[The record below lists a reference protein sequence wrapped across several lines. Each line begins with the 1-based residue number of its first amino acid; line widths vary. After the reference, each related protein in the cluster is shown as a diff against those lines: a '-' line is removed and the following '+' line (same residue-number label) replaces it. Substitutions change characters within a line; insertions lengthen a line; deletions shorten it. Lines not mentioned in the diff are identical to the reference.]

1 MSANSCSRRQN
12 KLPTYNTIISYI
24 DVITF
29 SSAINISTV
38 CKRNTF
44 AKVNWNGT
52 KNTFKSIVHYRYTCF
67 NF

>member
-1 MSANSCSRRQN
+1 MIADSCSRKQN
-12 KLPTYNTIISYI
+12 KFSTYSIIISDI

-29 SSAINISTV
+29 SCAINISPV